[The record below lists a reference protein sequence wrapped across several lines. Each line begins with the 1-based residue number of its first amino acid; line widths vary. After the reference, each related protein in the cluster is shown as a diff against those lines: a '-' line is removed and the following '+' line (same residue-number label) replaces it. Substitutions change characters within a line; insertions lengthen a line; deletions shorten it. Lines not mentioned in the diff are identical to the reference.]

1 MWHII
6 IWKVGSLCFLEIFI
20 FFSLFIIIIFQESL
34 KPNEDL
40 KGAITQTAFFK
51 HHQFFNLN
59 VNLRQE
65 LKAT

>member
-1 MWHII
+1 M
-6 IWKVGSLCFLEIFI
+6 FLEIFI

>member
-1 MWHII
+1 M
-6 IWKVGSLCFLEIFI
+6 VSLYFLKIFI
-20 FFSLFIIIIFQESL
+20 FFSLFIIIIIFQESL